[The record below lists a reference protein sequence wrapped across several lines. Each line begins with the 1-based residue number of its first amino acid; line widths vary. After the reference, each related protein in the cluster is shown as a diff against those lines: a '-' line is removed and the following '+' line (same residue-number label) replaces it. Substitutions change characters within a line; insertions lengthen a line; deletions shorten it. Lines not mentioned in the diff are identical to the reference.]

1 MSAVR
6 GLTRPS
12 RKLGTFVFV
21 CVLTGMTFWSY
32 SVPLSE
38 SSPARPFP
46 ALLRLPLAA
55 PVGGPGERE
64 AGDAEGAHHTASPT
78 TVHNN
83 TSTKSIT
90 TVTKYNERGNQ
101 LRVKTSTSTSRGEV
115 SVRTSSQCVNTTR
128 LAHHP
133 HRQQVKME
141 QKRRRHRVWREEGG
155 RCGGLDV
162 NFAQEG
168 SLPPTALVS
177 YPGSGNT
184 WTRHLLQAATGIF
197 TGSIY
202 QDQQLYMK
210 GFFGELEPWNAG
222 TTFTQKTHDG
232 SPAHIQAFN
241 GTGVLLL
248 RNPYRAIISYHNFLF
263 GGHTGYAPIS
273 NYRRKG
279 EVVVQVLLMT
289 QDMMSYCSGESLE
302 NWSFKRAEV
311 FIPETLEI
319 FSETVRDKVDRA
331 VRYVDYLLKQ
341 HHQPPLPLHLYEFY
355 NNTPSHQLIKVACL
369 AGETA
374 AACDER
380 VYRLNLA
387 KKWKRRKK
395 TINKKNETS
404 IPEIS
409 ASNVKEQQGVRRTEK
424 PDSLERFTKSKVG
437 WFMTKMFNSIMRYT
451 RADPITRMLRDSH
464 TQHVQH
470 PPVLPP
476 SLANLSSN
484 PTIR

>member
-1 MSAVR
+1 
-6 GLTRPS
+6 
-12 RKLGTFVFV
+12 
-21 CVLTGMTFWSY
+21 
-32 SVPLSE
+32 
-38 SSPARPFP
+38 
-46 ALLRLPLAA
+46 
-55 PVGGPGERE
+55 
-64 AGDAEGAHHTASPT
+64 
-78 TVHNN
+78 
-83 TSTKSIT
+83 
-90 TVTKYNERGNQ
+90 
-101 LRVKTSTSTSRGEV
+101 
-115 SVRTSSQCVNTTR
+115 
-128 LAHHP
+128 
-133 HRQQVKME
+133 ME

-273 NYRRKG
+273 NYRRKDWG
-279 EVVVQVLLMT
+279 AFVQLQARSWLEVAITWITQARVLQVLHYEHLKEDPA
-289 QDMMSYCSGESLE
+289 QHLLNVLDFFGFPCDLLRLQCLQSLE

-409 ASNVKEQQGVRRTEK
+409 ASNVKEQHGVRRTEK